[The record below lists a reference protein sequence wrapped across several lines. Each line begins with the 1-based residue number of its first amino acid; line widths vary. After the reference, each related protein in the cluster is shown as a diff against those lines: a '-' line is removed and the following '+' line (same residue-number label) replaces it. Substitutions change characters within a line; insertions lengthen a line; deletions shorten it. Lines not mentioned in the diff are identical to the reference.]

1 MKLDN
6 NAHSVFSLNYH
17 LVLVVKY
24 RRQIF
29 NDDISDRAK
38 EIFEYIAP
46 NYNIILEEWN
56 HDKDHVQILFRAHPN
71 TEISKFIN
79 AYKSASSRLL
89 KKEFPQIRKKL
100 WKEHFWS
107 QSFCLLAKTFG
118 CVRMVYNHWLDR
130 KIRQYEE
137 NKTNVTYTACAKEMA
152 EMKKTEEY
160 AFLREVDSISLQQS
174 LRHLDTAFQNFFKQP
189 KTGFPRFKSKKRNK
203 NSYSTVCINSN
214 ITISNGYLKLPKIG
228 QVRLKQHRD
237 VPKEYRLRSVTVSQ
251 TSSGKYYASILFEY
265 EDQVQEKEIETFL
278 GLDFSMHGLYRDSNG
293 NEPAYPRYYRK
304 AEKKLAREQRRLF
317 KMQKGSNNRRK
328 QRMKVAKLHEKV
340 CNQRKDF
347 LHKQSRQIANAYDCV
362 CVEDLDMKAMSQSL
376 KFGKSVSDNGWG
388 MFTTFLKYKL
398 KEQGKKLVKV
408 DRFFASSQI
417 CSACGYKNMKTK
429 DLALRQWD
437 CPQCGTHHDRDINAA
452 INIRNEGMRLVMA

>member
-1 MKLDN
+1 MAN
-6 NAHSVFSLNYH
+6 
-17 LVLVVKY
+17 
-24 RRQIF
+24 R
-29 NDDISDRAK
+29 
-38 EIFEYIAP
+38 
-46 NYNIILEEWN
+46 
-56 HDKDHVQILFRAHPN
+56 
-71 TEISKFIN
+71 
-79 AYKSASSRLL
+79 AYKFRIYPNDEQ
-89 KKEFPQIRKKL
+89 KI
-100 WKEHFWS
+100 
-107 QSFCLLAKTFG
+107 LLAKTFG

-152 EMKKTEEY
+152 EMNKTEEY

-304 AEKKLAREQRRLF
+304 AEKKLAREQRRLS